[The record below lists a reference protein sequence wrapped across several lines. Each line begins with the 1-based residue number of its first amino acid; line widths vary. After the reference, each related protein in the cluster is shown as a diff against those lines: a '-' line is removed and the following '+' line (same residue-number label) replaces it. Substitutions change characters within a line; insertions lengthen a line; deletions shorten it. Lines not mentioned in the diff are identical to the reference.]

1 MAACSHFLS
10 VVKRGVRALPEAW
23 GVGPHQVDTAK
34 AGILVFPRRIDSAR
48 MASIMSKPFV
58 HLHLHTAYSLLDGA
72 CRIDDLIQRAI
83 DLEMPAVAMTDHGVM
98 YGTVEFYKKA
108 RARGINPV
116 IGCEAYITTGS
127 RHDREPSAQRAIR
140 HLVLLAENN
149 IGYRNLSYLISKAHL
164 EGFYY
169 KPRIDRE
176 LLAAHSQGL
185 IGLSACLHGEVGEQL
200 VEGDVDG
207 AVRTVGAYSEI
218 FGKNNFFIEVM
229 DHGILEQRKANRHM
243 NELSQRTGIP
253 LVATNDVHYLKREH
267 AEAHDIMLCM
277 QTSTVRSDPKRMRY
291 STDQF
296 YFRTREEM
304 DALFTEFPGAVDITT
319 EIASR
324 CHVEIEF
331 GKLHFPVYGVPE
343 GMTQKTYLIQI
354 GHEGLKDLYDIPDPA
369 TPRDNREREI
379 MERFDKEIG
388 VIEKTGFI
396 NYFLVVWDFIRFAHE
411 NHIPVG
417 PGRGSGGGSIV
428 AYALGIISIDPLRYN
443 LIFER
448 FLNPDRVSPPDFDI
462 DFCQA
467 RREEVI
473 RYVKQ
478 KYGSDH
484 VAQIITFGSL
494 GAKTIIRDVG
504 RVLEIS
510 FNKCNDL
517 SKMVPEDPKMTLKK
531 ALEDNPEF
539 KKASLEDSDLQ
550 QILKYGE
557 VLEGLY
563 RNAGTHAAGVVIGE
577 QPLINICPLGV
588 DKDKQPV
595 TQFAKEPVEEIGLLK
610 MDFLG
615 LKTLT
620 VIQEAVDLIETFH
633 GRKID
638 MKRLPI
644 DDPKTY
650 ELLSRADTVG
660 VFQLES
666 GGMRDLIRRIGINN
680 IEEVIAVIA
689 LYRPGPMEMLPDYI
703 ERKCG
708 RAKLVY
714 DHPLLEPVLRD
725 TYGVMV
731 YQEQVQKAANVLA
744 GYSLG
749 EADILRRAMGKKKKE
764 EMDKQREKFVKGCKD
779 VNNINADLAGRIFDN
794 IAAFAGYGFNKAHS
808 AGYAIVCYQTAYLK
822 ANYPAEFMCALIS
835 SEIGNFDKMPGFIRE
850 ADQMGL
856 KVLPPHV
863 NHSRSRFTPEGNAI
877 RYGLAC
883 IKNVGEAATQAIIR
897 EREKHGPFT
906 SMLDFC
912 ARINTQDVN
921 KKVTE
926 SLARCGALD
935 MPGMHRAKIFNGI
948 EFAFSRSASTR
959 RDLQSGQG
967 SLFDLLGPETAVATD
982 AEDFP
987 ECAPWTENQLLAAE
1001 RELLGIYTSGHPLSQ
1016 YEPILRKY
1024 ELCSI
1029 GNLATQEDKSLT
1041 RIGGLAS
1048 SVEKKITKTKE
1059 TMAVIR
1065 LEDLDGTIEVVV
1077 FPSVY
1082 TRYQSVI
1089 EQDATLLI
1097 GGRVA
1102 IKDGIPSLQALE
1114 VYPLADA
1121 PKAFAKS
1128 VSIHITSVQIADKLD
1143 AVKQIVRCY
1152 PGTIPLSFCL
1162 MLATGEK
1169 IMINVDTGFYITPLI
1184 GLIRDIEKE
1193 LGENTVFVHANPQP
1207 LKNPETKRT
1216 FQKGARPAP
1225 NA

>member
-1 MAACSHFLS
+1 
-10 VVKRGVRALPEAW
+10 
-23 GVGPHQVDTAK
+23 
-34 AGILVFPRRIDSAR
+34 
-48 MASIMSKPFV
+48 MSKPFV

-72 CRIDDLIQRAI
+72 CRIDDLIQQAV
-83 DLEMPAVAMTDHGVM
+83 DLNMPAVAMTDHGVM
-98 YGTVEFYKKA
+98 YGTIEFYKKA
-108 RARGINPV
+108 NDRGINPI
-116 IGCEAYITTGS
+116 IGCEAYITSGSMHDRDTGS
-127 RHDREPSAQRAIR
+127 QRSTYHI
-140 HLVLLAENN
+140 VLLAENN
-149 IGYRNLSYLISKAHL
+149 IGYRNLSTLISKAHL

-185 IGLSACLHGEVGEQL
+185 IGLSACLHGEVAHHL
-200 VEGDVDG
+200 VEGDIDSAASIAG
-207 AVRTVGAYSEI
+207 TYADI
-218 FGKNNFFIEVM
+218 FGKENYFIEIM

-243 NELSQRTGIP
+243 KELSRRTGIP

-277 QTSTVRSDPKRMRY
+277 QTGTTRSDPKRMRY

-304 DALFTEFPGAVDITT
+304 DAIFAEFPGAVDITAD
-319 EIASR
+319 IADR
-324 CHVEIEF
+324 CHAEIKFHEP
-331 GKLHFPVYGVPE
+331 HFPTYTVPA
-343 GMTQKTYLIQI
+343 GMTQKEYLIQT
-354 GHEGLKDLYDIPDPA
+354 GHEGLKDLYSVSDPA
-369 TPRDNREREI
+369 NPQDNREREI

-388 VIEKTGFI
+388 VIDKTGFI

-411 NHIPVG
+411 SHIPVG

-478 KYGSDH
+478 KYGADH

-494 GAKTIIRDVG
+494 GAKTVIRDVG
-504 RVLEIS
+504 RVLEIAYG
-510 FNKCNDL
+510 KCNDFA
-517 SKMVPEDPKMTLKK
+517 KMIPEDPKMTLAK
-531 ALEDNPEF
+531 ALEDNPDF
-539 KKASLEDSDLQ
+539 KKLSQQDPDLQ
-550 QILKYGE
+550 QILKYAPI
-557 VLEGLY
+557 LEGLY
-563 RNAGTHAAGVVIGE
+563 RNPGTHAAGVVIGE
-577 QPLINICPLGV
+577 QPLINICPLTV

-595 TQFAKEPVEEIGLLK
+595 TQFAKEPIEEIGLLK

-620 VIQEAVDLIETFH
+620 VIQEALDLIETFH
-633 GRKID
+633 HVKID
-638 MKRLPI
+638 LNRVPI

-650 ELLSRADTVG
+650 ELFNRADTVG

-689 LYRPGPMEMLPDYI
+689 LYRPGPMEMLPSYI

-708 RAKLVY
+708 RAKIVY
-714 DHPLLEPVLRD
+714 DHPLLEPVLKD

-749 EADILRRAMGKKKKE
+749 EADILRRAMGKKKQS
-764 EMDKQREKFVKGCKD
+764 EMDKQRASFIKGSKE
-779 VNNINADLAGRIFDN
+779 VNNISAELAGRIFDN

-808 AGYAIVCYQTAYLK
+808 AGYAIVCFQTAYLK

-850 ADQMGL
+850 AETMGL

-863 NHSRSRFTPEGNAI
+863 NHSGSRFTPEGAAV

-883 IKNVGEAATQAIIR
+883 IKNVGEAATVAIIR
-897 EREKHGPFT
+897 ERQKNGKFT
-906 SMLDFC
+906 SLLDFC
-912 ARINTQDVN
+912 SRMNTQDVN
-921 KKVTE
+921 KKVME
-926 SLARCGALD
+926 SLARSGALD
-935 MPGMHRAKIFNGI
+935 MEGMHRAQVFNGI
-948 EFAFSRSASTR
+948 EFAMTRSASAR

-967 SLFDLLGPETAVATD
+967 SLFDMLGSGPAAAD
-982 AEDFP
+982 AADFP
-987 ECAPWTENQLLAAE
+987 DCPVWHENEILASE
-1001 RELLGIYTSGHPLSQ
+1001 RELLGIYMSGHPLSQ
-1016 YEPILRKY
+1016 YEDILRRY

-1029 GNLATQEDKSLT
+1029 SNLAEQEDKALT

-1048 SVEKKITKTKE
+1048 SVVKKITKKKE
-1059 TMAVIR
+1059 TMAILR
-1065 LEDLDGTIEVVV
+1065 LEDLDGSIEVVV
-1077 FPSVY
+1077 WPDTY
-1082 TRYQSVI
+1082 QRYQSVI

-1097 GGRVA
+1097 GGRVS
-1102 IKDGIPSLQALE
+1102 KKEEIPNLLALE
-1114 VYPLADA
+1114 IYPLADA
-1121 PKAFAKS
+1121 PKLFSKA
-1128 VSIHITSVQIADKLD
+1128 VSIHLTVADLD
-1143 AVKQIVRCY
+1143 AKLSRIKEIVQMN
-1152 PGTIPLSFCL
+1152 PGSTPLSICL
-1162 MLATGEK
+1162 ILPDAKKIIISADAGLYVTPGPEMLRA
-1169 IMINVDTGFYITPLI
+1169 
-1184 GLIRDIEKE
+1184 IEHE
-1193 LGENTVFVHANPQP
+1193 LGENTVFVRISQEP
-1207 LKNPETKRT
+1207 LKNPEPTRPQYRKRDSAG
-1216 FQKGARPAP
+1216 K
-1225 NA
+1225 

>member
-1 MAACSHFLS
+1 M
-10 VVKRGVRALPEAW
+10 G
-23 GVGPHQVDTAK
+23 G
-34 AGILVFPRRIDSAR
+34 
-48 MASIMSKPFV
+48 MSKPFV

-72 CRIDDLIQRAI
+72 CRIDDLIQRAV
-83 DLEMPAVAMTDHGVM
+83 DLDMPAVAMTDHGVM
-98 YGTVEFYKKA
+98 YGTIEFYKKA
-108 RARGINPV
+108 RDRGINPV

-127 RHDREPSAQRAIR
+127 RHDRDPGSQCSTY
-140 HLVLLAENN
+140 HLVLLAEDN

-169 KPRIDRE
+169 KPRIDHE

-185 IGLSACLHGEVGEQL
+185 IGLSACLHGEVAHQL
-200 VEGDVDG
+200 VEGNVDG
-207 AVRTVGAYSEI
+207 AADCVGRYADI
-218 FGKNNFFIEVM
+218 FGKDRFFIEVM

-243 NELSQRTGIP
+243 TELSRRTGIP

-277 QTSTVRSDPKRMRY
+277 QTGTTRNDPKRMRY

-304 DALFTEFPGAVDITT
+304 DALFTEFPGAVDLTVD
-319 EIASR
+319 IARR
-324 CHVEIEF
+324 CNVEITF
-331 GKLHFPVYGVPE
+331 GKLHFPTYEVAA
-343 GMTQKTYLIQI
+343 GMTQKDYLIQI
-354 GHEGLKDLYDIPDPA
+354 GHEGLKDLYNIPDPA
-369 TPRDNREREI
+369 SPQDNREREI

-411 NHIPVG
+411 QKIPVG

-478 KYGSDH
+478 KYGTDH

-494 GAKTIIRDVG
+494 GAKTVIRDVG
-504 RVLEIS
+504 RVLEIP
-510 FNKCNDL
+510 FAKCNDIA
-517 SKMVPEDPKMTLKK
+517 KMIPEDPKMTLEK
-531 ALEDNPEF
+531 ALEQNPEF
-539 KKASLEDSDLQ
+539 KKLSVQDTDLQ
-550 QILKYGE
+550 QILKYGS

-577 QPLINICPLGV
+577 QPLINIVPLGV
-588 DKDKQPV
+588 DKEKQPV

-633 GRKID
+633 NVKID
-638 MKRLPI
+638 LKRLPD

-666 GGMRDLIRRIGINN
+666 GGMRDLIRRIGISN
-680 IEEVIAVIA
+680 IEEIIAVIA
-689 LYRPGPMEMLPDYI
+689 LYRPGPMEMLPAYI

-708 RAKLVY
+708 RAKIVN
-714 DHPLLEPVLRD
+714 DHPLLEPILRD

-749 EADILRRAMGKKKKE
+749 EADILRRAMGKKKQS
-764 EMDKQREKFVKGCKD
+764 EMDKQRAVFIQGCKD
-779 VNNINADLAGRIFDN
+779 VNNINKDLAGRIFDN

-850 ADQMGL
+850 AESMGI

-863 NHSRSRFTPEGNAI
+863 NHSGTRFTPEKGAI

-883 IKNVGEAATQAIIR
+883 IKNVGEGATQAIIR
-897 EREKHGPFT
+897 ERGKNGPFT
-906 SMLDFC
+906 SLLDFC
-912 ARINTQDVN
+912 ARMDTQEVN
-921 KKVTE
+921 KKVME

-935 MPGMHRAKIFNGI
+935 MEGMHRAQIFNGI
-948 EFAFSRSASTR
+948 DFATTRSSSAR

-967 SLFDLLGPETAVATD
+967 NLFDLLGDQASPMDD
-982 AEDFP
+982 AADFP
-987 ECAPWTENQLLAAE
+987 DCPRWHENEMLAAE
-1001 RELLGIYTSGHPLSQ
+1001 RELLGIYMSGHPLTQ
-1016 YEPILRKY
+1016 YEDILRRY

-1029 GNLATQEDKSLT
+1029 KDLGNVEDGTLT
-1041 RIGGLAS
+1041 RIGGLAA
-1048 SVEKKITKTKE
+1048 SVVRKTTKKKE
-1059 TMAVIR
+1059 PMAILR
-1065 LEDLDGTIEVVV
+1065 LEDLDGGIEVVV
-1077 FPSVY
+1077 WPDTFQK
-1082 TRYQSVI
+1082 YQSVI

-1097 GGRVA
+1097 GGR
-1102 IKDGIPSLQALE
+1102 ISKKEEIPNLLALE
-1114 VYPLADA
+1114 IYPLEDA
-1121 PKAFAKS
+1121 PRLFSKS
-1128 VSIHITSVQIADKLD
+1128 VSIHITSAQLQTKLKK
-1143 AVKQIVRCY
+1143 VKQIVTMN
-1152 PGTIPLSFCL
+1152 PGNIPLSICL
-1162 MLATGEK
+1162 LLPDGEK
-1169 IMINVDTGFYITPLI
+1169 IIINAENGLFVTPVQRMVDEL
-1184 GLIRDIEKE
+1184 EHE
-1193 LGENTVFVHANPQP
+1193 LGENTVFVHTNPQP
-1207 LKNPETKRT
+1207 LKNPEPQKR
-1216 FQKGARPAP
+1216 FQRANRAPAGD
-1225 NA
+1225 

>member
-1 MAACSHFLS
+1 MGS
-10 VVKRGVRALPEAW
+10 
-23 GVGPHQVDTAK
+23 
-34 AGILVFPRRIDSAR
+34 
-48 MASIMSKPFV
+48 MSKPFV

-72 CRIDDLIQRAI
+72 CRIDDLIQQTV
-83 DLEMPAVAMTDHGVM
+83 DLNMPAVAMTDHGVM
-98 YGTVEFYKKA
+98 YGTIEFYKKA
-108 RARGINPV
+108 KDRGINPV

-127 RHDREPSAQRAIR
+127 RHDRDPGSQRSTFHI
-140 HLVLLAENN
+140 VLLAENN
-149 IGYRNLSYLISKAHL
+149 TGYRNLSYLISKAHL

-176 LLAAHSQGL
+176 LLAEHSQGI
-185 IGLSACLHGEVGEQL
+185 IGLSACLHGEVAHHL

-207 AVRTVGAYSEI
+207 AVKVAGTYADI
-218 FGKNNFFIEVM
+218 LGKDNFFIEIM

-243 NELSQRTGIP
+243 LELSRRTGLP

-267 AEAHDIMLCM
+267 AEAHDIMLCL
-277 QTSTVRSDPKRMRY
+277 QTATTRSDPKRMRY

-304 DALFTEFPGAVDITT
+304 DALFSEFPGAVDITGD
-319 EIASR
+319 IAAR
-324 CHVEIEF
+324 CNVEIEF
-331 GKLHFPVYGVPE
+331 GKLHFPTFNVPE
-343 GMTQKTYLIQI
+343 GMTQKGYLIQL
-354 GHEGLKDLYDIPDPA
+354 GHEGLKDLYDIPDPETPA
-369 TPRDNREREI
+369 TAREHEI

-388 VIEKTGFI
+388 VIEKTGFV

-411 NHIPVG
+411 NRIPVG

-473 RYVKQ
+473 RYVKK
-478 KYGSDH
+478 KYGTDH

-494 GAKTIIRDVG
+494 GAKTVIRDVG
-504 RVLEIS
+504 RVLEIP
-510 FNKCNDL
+510 FGICNDL
-517 SKMVPEDPKMTLKK
+517 AKMIPEDPKMTLKK
-531 ALEDNPEF
+531 ALEDNPDF
-539 KKASLEDSDLQ
+539 KKASQQDSNLQ
-550 QILKYGE
+550 QILKYAP

-563 RNAGTHAAGVVIGE
+563 RNPGTHAAGVVIGE
-577 QPLINICPLGV
+577 QPLINICPLGI

-595 TQFAKEPVEEIGLLK
+595 TQYAKEPIEEIGLLK

-620 VIQEAVDLIETFH
+620 VIQEALDLIQEGH
-633 GRKID
+633 GITID
-638 MKRLPI
+638 LKRLPD

-680 IEEVIAVIA
+680 IEEIIAVIA
-689 LYRPGPMEMLPDYI
+689 LYRPGPMEMLPSYI

-708 RAKLVY
+708 RARIEY

-749 EADILRRAMGKKKKE
+749 EADILRRAMGKKKQS
-764 EMDKQREKFVKGCKD
+764 EMDKQREKFVKGSKET
-779 VNNINADLAGRIFDN
+779 NHISADLAGRIFDN
-794 IAAFAGYGFNKAHS
+794 IAKFAGYGFNKAHS

-835 SEIGNFDKMPGFIRE
+835 SEIGNFDKMPGFIQE
-850 ADQMGL
+850 AEEMGL

-863 NHSRSRFTPEGNAI
+863 NHSGTRFTPEGGAI

-883 IKNVGEAATQAIIR
+883 IKNVGEAATDCIIA
-897 EREKHGPFT
+897 ERRKNGPFT
-906 SMLDFC
+906 GLLDFC
-912 ARINTQDVN
+912 ARIGTQDVN
-921 KKVTE
+921 RKVME

-935 MPGMHRAKIFNGI
+935 MQEMHRARIFNGI
-948 EFAFSRSASTR
+948 DFALNRSASSR

-967 SLFDLLGPETAVATD
+967 SLFDLLGGDTPARRDAV
-982 AEDFP
+982 DFP
-987 ECAPWTENQLLAAE
+987 DCPPWHQNEMLAAE
-1001 RELLGIYTSGHPLSQ
+1001 RELLGIYMSGHPLSQ
-1016 YEPILRKY
+1016 YEDILRKY

-1029 GNLATQEDKSLT
+1029 AALEKQEDGAVT
-1041 RIGGLAS
+1041 RVGGLAA
-1048 SVEKKITKTKE
+1048 SVAKKVTKNKD
-1059 TMAVIR
+1059 TMAILR
-1065 LEDLDGTIEVVV
+1065 LEDLDGGIEVVV
-1077 FPSVY
+1077 FPDAY
-1082 TRYQSVI
+1082 QRYQSVI
-1089 EQDATLLI
+1089 EQDAALLI
-1097 GGRVA
+1097 GGRVVK
-1102 IKDGIPSLQALE
+1102 KDESTCLHAVEI
-1114 VYPLADA
+1114 YPLADA
-1121 PKAFAKS
+1121 PKLFSHS
-1128 VSIHITSVQIADKLD
+1128 VSIHITSAQLDGKLARVKEIVQLHRGS
-1143 AVKQIVRCY
+1143 V
-1152 PGTIPLSFCL
+1152 PMSLCL
-1162 MLATGEK
+1162 LLPDGEK
-1169 IMINVDTGFYITPLI
+1169 IIIAAEAGFYVTPI
-1184 GLIRDIEKE
+1184 PEMIRDIEHE
-1193 LGENTVFVHANPQP
+1193 LGENTVFVHVNTQP
-1207 LKNPETKRT
+1207 LKNPEPKRPLR
-1216 FQKGARPAP
+1216 GNRAPSPRP
-1225 NA
+1225 

>member
-1 MAACSHFLS
+1 
-10 VVKRGVRALPEAW
+10 
-23 GVGPHQVDTAK
+23 
-34 AGILVFPRRIDSAR
+34 
-48 MASIMSKPFV
+48 MSKPFV

-72 CRIDDLIQRAI
+72 CRIDDLIQQAV
-83 DLEMPAVAMTDHGVM
+83 DLNMPAVAMTDHGVM
-98 YGTVEFYKKA
+98 YGTIEFYKKA
-108 RARGINPV
+108 KARGINPV

-127 RHDREPSAQRAIR
+127 RHDRDPASQRSTY

-149 IGYRNLSYLISKAHL
+149 IGYRNLCYLISKAHL

-169 KPRIDRE
+169 KPRIDHE

-185 IGLSACLHGEVGEQL
+185 IGLSACLHGEVSHQL
-200 VEGDVDG
+200 VEGNVDG
-207 AVRTVGAYSEI
+207 AAASVGRYAEI
-218 FGKNNFFIEVM
+218 FGKERFFIEMM

-243 NELSQRTGIP
+243 KELSQRTGIP

-277 QTSTVRSDPKRMRY
+277 QTSTTRSDPKRMRY

-304 DALFTEFPGAVDITT
+304 DALFTEFPGAVDLTVD
-319 EIASR
+319 IASR
-324 CHVEIEF
+324 CNVEIVF
-331 GKLHFPVYGVPE
+331 GKLHFPTYEVPA
-343 GMTQKTYLIQI
+343 GMTQKEYLIRT
-354 GHEGLKDLYDIPDPA
+354 GHEGMKDLYNIPDPA
-369 TPRDNREREI
+369 NPRDTREREI

-388 VIEKTGFI
+388 VIDKTGFV

-411 NHIPVG
+411 SKIPVG

-428 AYALGIISIDPLRYN
+428 AYALNIISIDPLRYN

-478 KYGSDH
+478 KYGTDH

-494 GAKTIIRDVG
+494 GAKTVIRDVG

-510 FNKCNDL
+510 FAKCNDIA
-517 SKMVPEDPKMTLKK
+517 KMIPEDPKMTLAK
-531 ALEDNPEF
+531 AMEENPEF
-539 KKASLEDSDLQ
+539 KKLSEQDPELQ
-550 QILKYGE
+550 QILKYGS

-577 QPLINICPLGV
+577 QPLINIIPLGV
-588 DKDKQPV
+588 DKEKQPV

-620 VIQEAVDLIETFH
+620 VIQEALDLIEAGH
-633 GRKID
+633 GVKID
-638 MKRLPI
+638 LKRLPD

-666 GGMRDLIRRIGINN
+666 GGMRDLIRRIGISN
-680 IEEVIAVIA
+680 IEEIIAVIA
-689 LYRPGPMEMLPDYI
+689 LYRPGPMEMLPSYI

-708 RAKLVY
+708 RASIDY
-714 DHPLLEPVLRD
+714 DHPLLEPILRD

-749 EADILRRAMGKKKKE
+749 EADILRRAMGKKKQE
-764 EMDKQREKFVKGCKD
+764 EMDKQREKFIQGCKD
-779 VNNINADLAGRIFDN
+779 VNNINNDLAARIFDN

-850 ADQMGL
+850 AESMGL

-863 NHSRSRFTPEGNAI
+863 NHSGTRFTPEKGAI

-883 IKNVGEAATQAIIR
+883 IKNVGEAATQAVIR
-897 EREKHGPFT
+897 ERVKKGPFT
-906 SMLDFC
+906 SLLDFC
-912 ARINTQDVN
+912 ARMDTADIN
-921 KKVTE
+921 KKVME
-926 SLARCGALD
+926 SLARSGALD
-935 MPGMHRAKIFNGI
+935 MPGMHRAQVLNGI
-948 EFAFSRSASTR
+948 DFALTRSASAR
-959 RDLQSGQG
+959 RDLKSGQG
-967 SLFDLLGPETAVATD
+967 SLFDLLGNDSGSRSTD
-982 AEDFP
+982 DAADFP
-987 ECAPWTENQLLAAE
+987 DCPPWHENEMLAAE
-1001 RELLGIYTSGHPLSQ
+1001 RELLGIYMSGHPLTQ
-1016 YEPILRKY
+1016 YEDILRRY

-1029 GNLATQEDKSLT
+1029 KDLGGLEDKALT
-1041 RIGGLAS
+1041 RIGGLVAS
-1048 SVEKKITKTKE
+1048 VALKTTKKKE
-1059 TMAVIR
+1059 SMAILR
-1065 LEDLDGTIEVVV
+1065 LEDLDGSVEIVVW
-1077 FPSVY
+1077 PDTY
-1082 TRYQSVI
+1082 QKYQSVI

-1097 GGRVA
+1097 GGHVS
-1102 IKDGIPSLQALE
+1102 KKEEIPNLLALE
-1114 VYPLADA
+1114 IYPLEEA
-1121 PKAFAKS
+1121 PKLFSKS
-1128 VSIHITSVQIADKLD
+1128 VSIHITASQLDTKLQK
-1143 AVKQIVRCY
+1143 VKKIVSLN
-1152 PGTIPLSFCL
+1152 PGNTPLSVCL
-1162 MLATGEK
+1162 LLPDGEK
-1169 IMINVDTGFYITPLI
+1169 VIIKAENGLFVTPHPDMINNL
-1184 GLIRDIEKE
+1184 EHE
-1193 LGENTVFVHANPQP
+1193 LGENTVFVLANPQP
-1207 LKNPETKRT
+1207 LKNPEPQRN
-1216 FQKGARPAP
+1216 FQRAPRPPAGA
-1225 NA
+1225 